1 MATRS
6 GPHLILVPHRAGRQA
21 DYRAARRPAQEAVY
35 PDAQG
40 SRSLAWTVDARPKLA
55 HVERR
60 LLSAPA
66 SAAPTSMPSCAP
78 RFARL
83 PSQAPI
89 CGQGRPRSL
98 STTTHRRLMSVK
110 ITLWMALSLNAMAA
124 REDHSEDFLSSTDW
138 DLFVELLHAHDS
150 LVWGRV
156 THELFIDQVRRLLPD
171 LPVAVVTRNP
181 ELAVDGD
188 IARAASPQE
197 ALAELSAH
205 GAATALLAGGP
216 HLNAAFVREQLVDE
230 VVLALEPVIVARG
243 LPLLIGDAPDLRLDL
258 LAVDDRG
265 PTLRV
270 HYRVA
275 SGSVG

>member
-1 MATRS
+1 M
-6 GPHLILVPHRAGRQA
+6 
-21 DYRAARRPAQEAVY
+21 
-35 PDAQG
+35 
-40 SRSLAWTVDARPKLA
+40 
-55 HVERR
+55 
-60 LLSAPA
+60 
-66 SAAPTSMPSCAP
+66 
-78 RFARL
+78 
-83 PSQAPI
+83 
-89 CGQGRPRSL
+89 
-98 STTTHRRLMSVK
+98 K

-124 REDHSEDFLSSTDW
+124 REDQSEDFLSSTDW

-181 ELAVDGD
+181 DFAVDHRD
-188 IARAASPQE
+188 IVRAASPQD
-197 ALAELSAH
+197 ALAELTAR

-258 LAVDDRG
+258 LAVDDKRG